1 MIIELGLVHLIHRL
15 VLLWSESLIE
25 VAHLAHLGCHHH
37 GRREARRR
45 RRREGGGNLFWDG
58 FTAKAGSALAARG
71 AAGGQAGRQAGR
83 TAVRGWLTDPGA
95 LHCNWPD
102 HLQDW
107 GCSVRHHP
115 IIILG
120 IFFKATY
127 P

>member
-71 AAGGQAGRQAGR
+71 AAGGQAGWQAGR
-83 TAVRGWLTDPGA
+83 QDSCEGVADGPGGTA
-95 LHCNWPD
+95 
-102 HLQDW
+102 LQLA
-107 GCSVRHHP
+107 GP
-115 IIILG
+115 FAGLG
-120 IFFKATY
+120 LFS
-127 P
+127 

>member
-1 MIIELGLVHLIHRL
+1 MGGEKQG
-15 VLLWSESLIE
+15 
-25 VAHLAHLGCHHH
+25 G
-37 GRREARRR
+37 
-45 RRREGGGNLFWDG
+45 EGGGRV
-58 FTAKAGSALAARG
+58 AGTCSGTDLLRRLDQLSQHEEQ
-71 AAGGQAGRQAGR
+71 QAGWQAGR